1 MLFVVCDFN
10 GFTDRL
16 VWVWRNS
23 KKHTNIS
30 HEFPFFSRV
39 TIFEWR
45 YINMWMQQFLM
56 YSVYSFLPYTS
67 KQQRNYLRFFRSTWF
82 SGSRTV
88 PKKLTASKNVG
99 CILQICVSVCALCV
113 VMCGYENN
121 RRLYFATMLKVEGS
135 SNCQRRIQWE
145 SSSNSYWLCGKRHVQ
160 KARHLIRKKRK
171 WTFPLRR
178 TAIIL
183 VSFLFVKRLV

>member
-1 MLFVVCDFN
+1 M
-10 GFTDRL
+10 
-16 VWVWRNS
+16 
-23 KKHTNIS
+23 
-30 HEFPFFSRV
+30 
-39 TIFEWR
+39 
-45 YINMWMQQFLM
+45 
-56 YSVYSFLPYTS
+56 YTS
-67 KQQRNYLRFFRSTWF
+67 NMCKCL
-82 SGSRTV
+82 
-88 PKKLTASKNVG
+88 
-99 CILQICVSVCALCV
+99 CALCCYV
-113 VMCGYENN
+113 RWTLMCGYENN

-183 VSFLFVKRLV
+183 VSFLFVKNQLENQSEWTWLTEVNYGSGIVCVYLFAFVFFSVNVRYFINFCVRIQYFFSFNFHFDSV